1 MALINFY
8 RRPYY
13 AKRISVSNGIGIGIN
28 QLIIGIGINQG
39 IFKIFEWVFTA
50 A

>member
-1 MALINFY
+1 MALINCY

-13 AKRISVSNGIGIGIN
+13 AKRISVSSGIGIGIN
-28 QLIIGIGINQG
+28 QLIIGIDQG
-39 IFKIFEWVFTA
+39 ICKIFDWVFTA